1 MSAAIRAPEP
11 AAMPAELPETVP
23 ALFQRTAQ
31 RRGDA
36 PALYFRAGHRWTP
49 ISWADYSRAVS
60 RVANA
65 LFAEGLDPQ
74 DRVALWSAN
83 RPEWQIADI
92 GIAHAGLVT
101 VAIYQTLAPDQVK
114 YLLTHSESKVLIVE
128 ERKLLDQVIAMRRE
142 LPGLQ
147 RVILIEGEAP
157 EGEGWVTTWDQALRR
172 GDEFGRGRPGLF
184 ASRWQAVRP
193 EDTASFIY
201 TSGTTG
207 QPKGS
212 ILTHRNLTWT
222 ALATLQCFRGDPNDR
237 VVSYLPLAHVLE
249 RVVSELR
256 QLCTGCEVYFCPR
269 IDQVMAVVAEVHPTY
284 FTSVPRL
291 WEKIY
296 DGIRDKM
303 DKVSGPKRI
312 IRDWALLMGALRTA
326 AYEQHKRPSP
336 WVQWQ
341 WSLAD
346 RLVFGKIRETL
357 GFDKVEVCIS
367 GSAAVSPDML
377 RFFFGLGVEILEGY
391 GLTETTAPATFNRPG
406 EARFGT
412 VGLPLPGVEVRIAAD
427 GEILV
432 KGKNVFEGYFK
443 DPKATH
449 EALVDGWLKTGDI
462 GELDRDG
469 FLKITDRKKD
479 LFKTSGGKYVAP
491 GAMETQLRSRR
502 GIAQA
507 VVLGDGR
514 PFVAA
519 LFTLDRDA
527 GEGKGGPDDPT
538 AKRLVDEAVAAVNRG
553 LSHPEQ
559 IKKWRIID
567 ADFVVGDELTPSM
580 KIKRKRIAEK
590 YGAEIEAIYAEK
602 KTA

>member
-1 MSAAIRAPEP
+1 MSAAVRAQAPLETP
-11 AAMPAELPETVP
+11 SELPETVP

-36 PALYFRAGHRWTP
+36 PALHFKTGERWTA

-65 LFAEGLDPQ
+65 LLAEGLNPQ
-74 DRVALWSAN
+74 DRVALWSSN
-83 RPEWQIADI
+83 RPEWQIADL

-101 VAIYQTLAPDQVK
+101 VAIYQSDAAEQVK
-114 YLLTHSESKVLIVE
+114 YLLNHSDSKVLIVE
-128 ERKLLDQVIAMRRE
+128 HRKLLDQVIAMRRE

-147 RVILIEGEAP
+147 RVILVEGDAP
-157 EGEGWVTTWDQALRR
+157 EGEGWVLTWEDALRR

-193 EDTASFIY
+193 EDTASLIY

-207 QPKGS
+207 LSKAA

-222 ALATLQCFRGDPNDR
+222 AVATLQCFRGDPNDR

-256 QLCTGCEVYFCPR
+256 QLCTGCEVYFCPS

-296 DGIRDKM
+296 AGIRARM
-303 DKVSGPKRI
+303 DKVTGPRRI

-326 AYEQHKRPSP
+326 AYEQHRQPTP
-336 WVQWQ
+336 WVKWQ

-357 GFDKVEVCIS
+357 GFDKIEVCIS

-377 RFFFGLGVEILEGY
+377 RFFYGPGIEILEGY

-412 VGLPLPGVEVRIAAD
+412 VGLPLPGVEIRIAED

-432 KGKNVFEGYFK
+432 KGNNVFQGYFK
-443 DPKATH
+443 DPKTTS
-449 EALVDGWLKTGDI
+449 ETLVDGWLKTGDI
-462 GELDRDG
+462 GELDKAG

-507 VVLGDGR
+507 VVLGDRR

-519 LFTLDRDA
+519 LFTLDRDVPEA
-527 GEGKGGPDDPT
+527 KAGPDDPG
-538 AKRLVDEAVAAVNRG
+538 AKRLVDEAVQDLNRG

-559 IKKWRIID
+559 IKKWRILD
-567 ADFVVGDELTPSM
+567 TDFVVGDELTPSM
-580 KIKRKRIAEK
+580 KVKRKRIAEK

-602 KTA
+602 KIM